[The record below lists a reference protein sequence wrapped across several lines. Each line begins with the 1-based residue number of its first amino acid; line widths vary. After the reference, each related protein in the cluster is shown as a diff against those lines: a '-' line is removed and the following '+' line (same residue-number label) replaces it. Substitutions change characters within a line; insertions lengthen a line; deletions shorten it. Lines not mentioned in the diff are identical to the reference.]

1 MALTAASTVYPRG
14 IASFGNWD
22 VLTATAI
29 YKGALIGLVVG
40 TGTVTNYNDA
50 AGHLLIGI
58 ADNTCTAAQATAGF
72 KLQVRTI
79 TSAVFSATVTGAT
92 AATDNGKE
100 IYATDESVYTM
111 TRPADDALPV
121 GIILYWVTSTTC
133 HVLVFGVT
141 ESAVLALAGGSK
153 RTIHL
158 GAWSTEALAPVAATN
173 ILTGRTLWGHGLI
186 TKFYAI
192 ASGFDTSYL
201 TGLQVLNLEIEG
213 TNVTGGA
220 LSLEFTGIDTQ
231 ADMALIKSATA
242 ITAANEFH
250 DGDLLDIELATDG
263 VAFTVAA
270 AALETVLYNLYIDVE
285 YRAGV

>member
-1 MALTAASTVYPRG
+1 MALTASSTVYPRG

-22 VLTATAI
+22 VLTGTAVF
-29 YKGALIGLVVG
+29 KGSLIGLNVG
-40 TGTVTNYNDA
+40 TGTVLPYNDA
-50 AGHLLIGI
+50 AGHLLVGI
-58 ADNTCTAAQATAGF
+58 ADNACTAAQATAGF

-79 TSAVFSATVTGAT
+79 TSAIFSATVTGAT

-100 IYATDESVYTM
+100 IYATDENTYTM

-121 GIILYWVTSTTC
+121 GIILFWVTSTTC
-133 HVLVFGVT
+133 HILVFGVT

-153 RTIHL
+153 RTLHI
-158 GAWSTEALAPVAATN
+158 GSINTDALAPVAATN
-173 ILTGRTLWGHGLI
+173 LLTGLTLWGHGLI

-192 ASGFDTSYL
+192 ASSFDTSYL

-231 ADMALIKSATA
+231 ADKALIKAATA

-263 VAFTVAA
+263 VAFTVPVGG
-270 AALETVLYNLYIDVE
+270 LSTVNYDLYIDVE